1 HPHKRNGNPWGEAI
15 AILKSPGGGSYYLN
29 LHDSQAGRNDF
40 NEKTPGNTAI
50 IGKTGSG
57 KTLLMTMMKQLM
69 QKYRNPATF
78 SASATTKRL
87 TTVY

>member
-1 HPHKRNGNPWGEAI
+1 MGRRHRHSDI
-15 AILKSPGGGSYYLN
+15 ARRRGYYLN
-29 LHDSQAGRNDF
+29 LHDSQVGRDDF

-57 KTLLMTMMKQLM
+57 KTLLMTMMQHLM

-78 SASATTKRL
+78 SAAAP
-87 TTVY
+87 VNG